1 MKTIF
6 VKDITPGG
14 PLVLGETFAI
24 VEVKSA
30 QDKMGKPYYDL
41 VISDKTGKINSKI
54 WSDSIMNVDKN
65 ALLPGHVVQIDA
77 KIDQYKGQP
86 QLSILSLSGIDGVDL
101 DDYFQS
107 SEFPV
112 EEMWADLLSI
122 IDSIEDTNIKQ
133 LLTNIVTDP
142 ELERKFKYWP
152 AAATIHHDFRSGLL
166 QHILEMAVTAEGLQ
180 KYYAGA
186 NFDIVKAGIILHD
199 IGKLEEFDASGPITV
214 YTKRGSLIGHM
225 ALGLEIIRQH
235 LPENFPENI
244 YTHIQHIILSHHGLL
259 EYGSPVLPATIEALL
274 VHNID
279 NVSADARKAAQAIN
293 EAVDGD
299 GMTAYN
305 RWLATRFWNGA

>member
-1 MKTIF
+1 MKTIYI
-6 VKDITPGG
+6 KDIVPGG
-14 PLVLGETFAI
+14 PLVLGESFAV

-41 VISDKTGKINSKI
+41 VLCDKTGKMTAKI

-65 ALLPGHVVQIDA
+65 ALVPGHVVAIDA

-86 QLSILSLSGIDGVDL
+86 QLSILSLKAMDGMTL

-112 EEMWADLLSI
+112 EEMWADLQSLIESVQDLS
-122 IDSIEDTNIKQ
+122 IKQ
-133 LLTNIVTDP
+133 LLNNITGDV
-142 ELERKFKYWP
+142 ELQRKLKYWP
-152 AAATIHHDFRSGLL
+152 AAVTVHHDFRSGLI
-166 QHILEMAVTAEGLQ
+166 QHILEMAATAEGLQ
-180 KYYAGA
+180 KFYAAA

-199 IGKLEEFDASGPITV
+199 IGKLEELDANGPITV

-225 ALGLEIIRQH
+225 ALGLEIIRKH
-235 LPENFPENI
+235 LPENFPENV
-244 YTHIQHIILSHHGLL
+244 YTHIQHIVLSHHGLH

-305 RWLATRFWNGA
+305 KWLSTRFWNGN